1 MSQILVDR
9 RILSHI
15 LKYILTVGII
25 FCIMYILKKSIVK
38 DAIRRR
44 KLSYTMMY
52 LTCKV
57 TDFIR

>member
-9 RILSHI
+9 RVLSYI